1 MMEFTQKSAEYLVRF
16 YVNIRKKQSK
26 NYNHKIELSD
36 KPFFSPRDL
45 KNVKKLAIEIC
56 RKRKGKQVSIGD
68 VKKAL
73 KKHKS

>member
-1 MMEFTQKSAEYLVRF
+1 MEFTQKSAEYLVRF

-45 KNVKKLAIEIC
+45 KNVKKIF
-56 RKRKGKQVSIGD
+56 K
-68 VKKAL
+68 KKANMKL
-73 KKHKS
+73 GKK